1 MTWEDVFKFI
11 IVDMEPV
18 YEAAADSIIQILTA
32 ISQFDIRQV
41 DPNKLTTTAQ
51 FIIDTIRIFKII
63 FGG

>member
-1 MTWEDVFKFI
+1 MTWEDIFKFI

-41 DPNKLTTTAQ
+41 DPNKLTTTTQ
-51 FIIDTIRIFKII
+51 FIVDTIRIFKII